1 MEVMVFWVITK
12 SNFLLNFSIAS
23 DEKYSSTQNVALS
36 SDGSVYSVK
45 VLTVHPALFSLQS
58 LVF

>member
-1 MEVMVFWVITK
+1 MVFWVITK